1 VRFSSDR
8 PKCRSGSRLKF
19 QDIQHRSAR
28 RGAASRLRRDDV
40 DRHRKNSCSQGAS
53 LLLAA
58 AWNENNAE
66 DKRVL
71 EQVAGRLYAE
81 IHTLAVRWRA
91 VPDPPLRRVGAIWEF
106 ISPQDAWTLLHS
118 ALTSSR
124 VDAFES
130 VIVEVLGES
139 NPALDLPAEERFM
152 APLEGKSGKYS
163 EQLRGGLAEI
173 LALSA
178 GLASENLLTDD
189 YNFIGRARRIVSRL
203 LPGGCSWKRWAS
215 IGNLLPLLAEAAP
228 EEFLDAVAQDLKS
241 DIPES
246 VELMRHEHGDAITGG
261 VYHAGLLWALETLE
275 WTTKYAARVAELLG
289 KLAALDP
296 GGRWANRPSASLRN
310 LFFSWRPQT
319 MATLDELLAILGRL
333 AKKQP
338 EVAWKIKSAEHLNNL
353 LHHRLGFTCGSKH
366 HRAQH
371 GP

>member
-1 VRFSSDR
+1 M
-8 PKCRSGSRLKF
+8 
-19 QDIQHRSAR
+19 I
-28 RGAASRLRRDDV
+28 
-40 DRHRKNSCSQGAS
+40 
-53 LLLAA
+53 
-58 AWNENNAE
+58 
-66 DKRVL
+66 
-71 EQVAGRLYAE
+71 
-81 IHTLAVRWRA
+81 
-91 VPDPPLRRVGAIWEF
+91 
-106 ISPQDAWTLLHS
+106 
-118 ALTSSR
+118 R

-241 DIPES
+241 DNPES
-246 VELMRHEHGDAITGG
+246 VELMRQEHGDAITGG

-338 EVAWKIKSAEHLNNL
+338 EVAWKLVLDLLPEHQSSITDSYKPSPWRSWAAGWTGEVVAADYWHYISGLAALAVDLAAAVASRWQELLDRCTALPPADRSGISAENWLTLYLTCNCLASGSGEVHFRREPSNSEGSAV
-353 LHHRLGFTCGSKH
+353 LGH
-366 HRAQH
+366 VA
-371 GP
+371 